1 MFFITVAQIA
11 MSILDLIG
19 VALMGLLGALSVTA
33 IQSTNPGPTIGR
45 FLELFRIENLSF
57 QNQIFLIGFAAV
69 AFLVSRTLLAIYS
82 TKRILLF
89 FSRRGARLSSSLISK
104 LLSRSLTDVNS
115 RSSQETLY
123 AVTTGVSVITLEVL
137 ATSIVLLA
145 DISLLFVMAVALF
158 FVEPSTA
165 LGTFAFFAAIGA
177 ILNHLM
183 HRKARNLGE
192 LNSQLN
198 ISSNEKIIEIFGV
211 FRELYVRNRRNYYAN
226 EIGVI
231 RNKLANITSD
241 ISFLPYVSK
250 YVLESSVIIGA
261 MLISAIQ
268 FMLKDASHAVST
280 LAIFIAAGSRIAP
293 AVLRIQQGAMQINNR
308 IGIAKKTLELIEEL
322 SMTPEKKD
330 SEVSSLKFRNSFDPG
345 IILNDVLYKYPGV
358 EVAAIKNINLSIL
371 PGSTVAIV
379 GASGAGKS
387 TLIDLMLGLISP
399 DFGSVAVSGVTP
411 QQAVS
416 EWAGAIAYVPQEIYL
431 KNGSIAENISIGYS
445 PDEYSKDD
453 ITRALKIAHL
463 SNFVSTLEFGAETS
477 VGERGARL
485 SGGQKQRLGIAR
497 AMFTSPQILIMDE
510 ATSALD
516 GGIES
521 DITDSIR
528 ELKGLVT
535 VVMVAHRLSTV
546 RYADQ
551 VVYMS
556 DGEVLATG
564 TFEQV
569 RSQIP
574 DFDKQAR
581 LMGL

>member
-345 IILNDVLYKYPGV
+345 IILKDVLYKYPGV